1 MVYPVANRGGG
12 RRDSFRAG
20 RFGRGMGRTGG
31 REHVWQRS
39 NRGGDRA
46 GQEPDGDSEKR
57 GNQLNTDHDV
67 QQLGGEVGK
76 DEGHQNWDRAVVKDK
91 QSDGRQGG
99 SDARWNQGDKSSEHN
114 EGGTNMEQMQDSKKQ
129 EMGDKRNS
137 QNKAGCSYC
146 GLKNHTTEECRRK
159 NACELCGLNNHNAS
173 KCRREPLWNCGPEL
187 CTAQV
192 PDQSFFFIEEQ
203 IDHRASKEKASTAII
218 TVTTGEITA
227 KQIEMELRNILG
239 PEVWRW
245 SARQV
250 ADNKFT
256 MRFQNAKMVQD
267 YSNFKLGMKYV
278 DAQLT
283 NEPWSSSIG
292 AKGEL

>member
-1 MVYPVANRGGG
+1 
-12 RRDSFRAG
+12 
-20 RFGRGMGRTGG
+20 
-31 REHVWQRS
+31 
-39 NRGGDRA
+39 
-46 GQEPDGDSEKR
+46 
-57 GNQLNTDHDV
+57 
-67 QQLGGEVGK
+67 
-76 DEGHQNWDRAVVKDK
+76 
-91 QSDGRQGG
+91 
-99 SDARWNQGDKSSEHN
+99 
-114 EGGTNMEQMQDSKKQ
+114 MEQMQDSKKQ